1 MAYFGPRTTSSR
13 SSGGWLRKTEHMGS
27 EMRADQKVQPVLQI
41 VVLLSGVSGAIVR
54 RRWRW
59 LDWLTGPR
67 LVLTASDLGAFEEL
81 AGRDGL
87 SLDHPAEF
95 VLRLRRSDA
104 LAGRE
109 SGAELAL
116 AKAQYDLAA
125 VERRAAL
132 PMGKGGED

>member
-1 MAYFGPRTTSSR
+1 
-13 SSGGWLRKTEHMGS
+13 MGS
-27 EMRADQKVQPVLQI
+27 EMRADQEVQPVLQI

>member
-1 MAYFGPRTTSSR
+1 M
-13 SSGGWLRKTEHMGS
+13 
-27 EMRADQKVQPVLQI
+27 
-41 VVLLSGVSGAIVR
+41 
-54 RRWRW
+54 
-59 LDWLTGPR
+59 
-67 LVLTASDLGAFEEL
+67 
-81 AGRDGL
+81 
-87 SLDHPAEF
+87 
-95 VLRLRRSDA
+95 LRLRRSDA